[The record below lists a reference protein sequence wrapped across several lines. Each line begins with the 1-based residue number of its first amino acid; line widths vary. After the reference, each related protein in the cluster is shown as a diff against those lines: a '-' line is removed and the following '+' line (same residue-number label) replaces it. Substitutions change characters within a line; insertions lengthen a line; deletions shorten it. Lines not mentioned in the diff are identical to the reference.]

1 MLKVV
6 YLLALAQLKEGV
18 ILPRLTPKIDGIV
31 SSEEWAKKAL
41 VVDFL
46 ELRPEEGKIP
56 PVKTETYIGYD
67 DENIYFAFKC
77 HDDVSTIRKTL
88 TKRDEMVINDMVFI
102 YLDTYGNEKEGYIF
116 GTNPLGVQFDGIK
129 EPPPQMNE
137 NWAFDTYFEVKSSI
151 SDSFWSCEF
160 KIPFSSLRFESKD
173 KQEWNLVLL
182 RIRPRETF
190 AIYSFPLIS
199 RNIPSFFGQGAKII
213 IPEKIYSREKK
224 NDFIPYLIGSQNGIR
239 KIHYEN
245 DRGKFNLGLSGRVRF
260 LQNLVFDYALNP
272 DFAQIETDIPQID
285 VNTTYALYYP
295 EKRPL
300 FMEGSEF
307 IKMPINLFY
316 TRMVNNP
323 LYALKLTGKVSLFD
337 LYFLSSYDE
346 NTSYVLPF
354 EDASFDFCSNKKSF
368 INLLRIRS
376 EFLNK
381 ESYIGIFIGD
391 REVKNDDFDN
401 GFNRIFGFDAKLRF
415 LKHYTIS
422 YHGGYSITKEPEDT
436 SLFSGIGI
444 IFKDYTDRFDGE
456 KFLGYANRLVFSSSF
471 KNLHFS
477 LYYDEY
483 SPTFRSDIGFI
494 NGNNIRERGFNISPI
509 FYPNRFYLTEISFWT
524 SYEKEIN
531 FEKIFKEEEVEAGL
545 NTKLS
550 FAQLELGFEYSRENR
565 NVFNIYILNY
575 SKFNNIYFSSFWLKS
590 VPHKFL
596 VLQLYYGE
604 GKNIF
609 YQFDTTVYQNVFSGY
624 VGLFHTRLSVSLGLE
639 RQNFYFEKYK
649 EKIAEAS
656 VLYSSLNYGFTQKIS
671 LSLTMSYYKGSLGI
685 YPLFT
690 YQVNPFTV
698 FYLGANINTFEYGD
712 LFRDRELFKLEGVN
726 HQVFLKLQYVF
737 KI

>member
-1 MLKVV
+1 MIKAI
-6 YLLALAQLKEGV
+6 YLLTLIQLKEEV
-18 ILPRLTPKIDGIV
+18 ILKKLTPKVDGIV
-31 SSEEWAKKAL
+31 SYEEWAKEAAL
-41 VVDFL
+41 YNFF
-46 ELRPEEGKIP
+46 EIQPEEGKIP
-56 PVKTETYIGYD
+56 PFKTEAYTGYD
-67 DENIYFAFKC
+67 NENLYFAFKC
-77 HDDVSTIRKTL
+77 YDDIKTIRKTL
-88 TKRDEMVINDMVFI
+88 TKRDEVVMNDMLVI
-102 YLDTYGNEKEGYIF
+102 YLDTYGKEKEGYIF

-129 EPPPQMNE
+129 GPPPQMNE
-137 NWAFDTYFEVKSSI
+137 DWSFDTYFEVKSFI

-160 KIPFSSLRFESKD
+160 KIPFSSLRFENKD
-173 KQEWNLVLL
+173 KQEWNLILI

-190 AIYSFPLIS
+190 TIYSFPLVS
-199 RNIPSFFGQGAKII
+199 KNIPSFFGQGAKII
-213 IPEKIYSREKK
+213 IPEKIYSKEKK
-224 NDFIPYLIGSQNGIR
+224 NDFIPYLIGSQSGIR
-239 KIHYEN
+239 KINYEN
-245 DRGKFNLGLSGRVRF
+245 DRGKFNLGLSGKARF
-260 LQNLVFDYALNP
+260 LQNLVLDYALNP

-323 LYALKLTGKVSLFD
+323 LYALKLTGKVSIFD

-346 NTSYVLPF
+346 NTFYLLPF

-381 ESYIGIFIGD
+381 ESHIGIFIGD

-422 YHGGYSITKEPEDT
+422 YHGGYSITKEPEDA

-524 SYEKEIN
+524 RYEKETN
-531 FEKIFKEEEVEAGL
+531 FEKIFKEEEIEAGF
-545 NTKLS
+545 NTKFS
-550 FAQLELGFEYSRENR
+550 FAQLELGFEYSRENE
-565 NVFNIYILNY
+565 NVFNIYFLDY
-575 SKFNNIYFSSFWLKS
+575 SRFNNIYFSSFWLKGM
-590 VPHKFL
+590 PYKFL
-596 VLQLYYGE
+596 LFHLYYGE
-604 GKNIF
+604 GKDIF
-609 YQFDTTVYQNVFSGY
+609 YQVDTLVYQNVFSSNISFLY
-624 VGLFHTRLSVSLGLE
+624 TKLIISLGLE
-639 RQNFYFEKYK
+639 KQNFYFKRYK
-649 EKIAEAS
+649 EKITEAS
-656 VLYSSLNYGFTQKIS
+656 VFYSSLNYSFTQKIS
-671 LSLTMSYYKGSLGI
+671 LRFTMSYYKGSIGI

-690 YQVNPFTV
+690 YQVNPFTF
-698 FYLGANINTFEYGD
+698 FYLGANVNAFKYGD
-712 LFRDRELFKLEGVN
+712 LFKGKKPFKLEGED
-726 HQVFLKLQYVF
+726 HQIFLKLQYVF